1 LYLAFYS
8 FIGDGSLVI
17 GLFGHIQVRDLI
29 FLCWDYESSFSNR
42 AYTEHMFFLVI
53 PVLNLY
59 EKYKKIT
66 LIILILLGLIGII
79 RYFERVTNFMGDQHF
94 TSQNYFSS
102 LQFWNNHNK
111 ARWNYTRSCIPF
123 GKRISNKTLLED
135 SQIHTINENDEF
147 YFTVSDILQKPRT
160 SERYYYRVELEK
172 QTEEK
177 YFEGVMLIIDASNG
191 DFSKRYYKSVDLFND
206 RYEGKDKWVKLA
218 FEGQILDNFQEYD
231 QVKIYIWN
239 QGKKSFKIRNCKIV
253 LEEYKS

>member
-1 LYLAFYS
+1 
-8 FIGDGSLVI
+8 
-17 GLFGHIQVRDLI
+17 
-29 FLCWDYESSFSNR
+29 
-42 AYTEHMFFLVI
+42 MFFLVI